1 MITIKNDII
10 KKQNNF
16 WNNCI
21 FHPTDAVE
29 DAWGKRILDRM
40 ADDKAIHTV
49 RIYTMF
55 EDIVLMDEN
64 GKLTYDFRLNDLRL
78 DYLIEKGYNILLA
91 YAMMPECIATNK
103 NATSCVSKNKTRYKG
118 KLINTS
124 APTDYALW
132 EEICYEYTKHIVERY
147 GIDTVSEWYLHCY
160 NEPDVDA
167 FFLSDIP
174 YENYKP
180 RMEEYCKLYRAFES
194 GILKVSD
201 KLHFGGPALAGRLD
215 FFDGFLDYV
224 KKNNLRLDFIS
235 LHNYGG
241 MSSQTLNAGEKFEV
255 QKWID
260 IQQKYADLLEKH
272 GFGDKEIV
280 IDEWGM
286 ATQGFFNIEECL
298 PFIARENEVFSSYY
312 VKLIHQIIENN
323 FNISKLMICLS
334 GQHEMTTDFSGFR
347 NFFTLNFFAKPIY
360 NAHVLASKL
369 HENLLTAESECDNL
383 FVIPTKDDNGNFAAL
398 LTYSSD
404 YFEEDI
410 PEKEEQ
416 ITFDTDISGK
426 KITVYLIDKNTTNP
440 YSLYQKKGITEPS
453 FEDIKELHEE
463 GNIKPV
469 AQYDALEPVTLR
481 LTANSVY
488 LVTVE

>member
-1 MITIKNDII
+1 M
-10 KKQNNF
+10 
-16 WNNCI
+16 
-21 FHPTDAVE
+21 
-29 DAWGKRILDRM
+29 
-40 ADDKAIHTV
+40 
-49 RIYTMF
+49 
-55 EDIVLMDEN
+55 
-64 GKLTYDFRLNDLRL
+64 
-78 DYLIEKGYNILLA
+78 
-91 YAMMPECIATNK
+91 
-103 NATSCVSKNKTRYKG
+103 
-118 KLINTS
+118 
-124 APTDYALW
+124 
-132 EEICYEYTKHIVERY
+132 
-147 GIDTVSEWYLHCY
+147 
-160 NEPDVDA
+160 
-167 FFLSDIP
+167 
-174 YENYKP
+174 
-180 RMEEYCKLYRAFES
+180 
-194 GILKVSD
+194 SD

-215 FFDGFLDYV
+215 FLGGFLDYV

-286 ATQGFFNIEECL
+286 ATQGYFNIEECL

-440 YSLYQKKGITEPS
+440 YRLYQKKGITEPS

>member
-147 GIDTVSEWYLHCY
+147 GIDTVSKWYLHCY

-180 RMEEYCKLYRAFES
+180 RMEEYCKLYSAFES

>member
-1 MITIKNDII
+1 MITVKNNII
-10 KKQNNF
+10 KKQKNF

-29 DAWGKRILDRM
+29 DSWGKRILDRM
-40 ADDKAIHTV
+40 AKDKAIHTV

-91 YAMMPECIATNK
+91 YAMMPECIASNK
-103 NATSCVSKNKTRYKG
+103 NAITNVSKNKTRYKG
-118 KLINTS
+118 KMINTS
-124 APTDYALW
+124 HPTDYKLW
-132 EEICYEYTKHIVERY
+132 EEICYEYTKHIVDRY
-147 GIDTVSEWYLHCY
+147 GIETVSKWYIHCF
-160 NEPDVDA
+160 NEPDVDV

-174 YENYKP
+174 YENYLP
-180 RMEEYCKLYRAFES
+180 RLEEYCKLYTAFAN
-194 GILKVSD
+194 GILRVSD
-201 KLHFGGPALAGRLD
+201 KLHFGGPALAVRLD
-215 FFDGFLDYV
+215 FFDGFLRYI
-224 KKNNLRLDFIS
+224 KENKLRLDFIS

-241 MSSQTLNAGEKFEV
+241 MTAQTLNNGEKFEV

-260 IQQKYADLLEKH
+260 IQQKYIDLISDH
-272 GFGDKEIV
+272 GFGETEIV
-280 IDEWGM
+280 VDEWGM
-286 ATQGFFNIEECL
+286 ATQGFFNMEEC
-298 PFIARENEVFSSYY
+298 PAFIARENEVYSSYY
-312 VKLIHQIIENN
+312 VKLIHQILKHGH
-323 FNISKLMICLS
+323 NISKLMICLS

-383 FVIPTKDDNGNFAAL
+383 YVIPTKDEQDNFSVL

-404 YFEEDI
+404 YFEEDL
-410 PEKEEQ
+410 PEKEDQ
-416 ITFDTDISGK
+416 ITFDADISDK
-426 KITVYLIDKNTTNP
+426 KITLYLIDKNTTNP
-440 YSLYQKKGITEPS
+440 YRLYQRKNITELS
-453 FEDIKELHEE
+453 AEDIKELREE

-469 AQYDALEPVTLR
+469 AQYDATDSIPLT

-488 LVTVE
+488 LITVD

>member
-1 MITIKNDII
+1 MITIKNEIK

-147 GIDTVSEWYLHCY
+147 GIDTVSKWYLHCY

-180 RMEEYCKLYRAFES
+180 RMEEYCKLYSAFES

-369 HENLLTAESECDNL
+369 HENLLASESECDNL

-416 ITFDTDISGK
+416 ITFDADISGK
-426 KITVYLIDKNTTNP
+426 KITVYLIDKDTTNP
-440 YSLYQKKGITEPS
+440 YSLYQKKCITEPS

>member
-1 MITIKNDII
+1 M
-10 KKQNNF
+10 
-16 WNNCI
+16 
-21 FHPTDAVE
+21 E

-40 ADDKAIHTV
+40 AEDKAIHTV

-147 GIDTVSEWYLHCY
+147 GIDTVSKWYLHCY

-180 RMEEYCKLYRAFES
+180 RMEEYCKLYSAFES

-201 KLHFGGPALAGRLD
+201 KLHLGGPALAGRLD

-416 ITFDTDISGK
+416 ITFDADISGK

-440 YSLYQKKGITEPS
+440 YRLYQKKGITEPS